1 MLMSL
6 VTCTK
11 NRAHALPA
19 FLDTLDRLGIDGIR
33 SEFILVDNGSRDG
46 TMELFQAWSAG
57 KVGFRSIREETPG
70 VSVARN
76 TGWRAAAG
84 SLIVMIDDDCYPA
97 PDLLAAWQ
105 RVFEENPQVGWGSG
119 RVLLHDP
126 QDDPVAID
134 ERERMVLHRAGTY
147 LACGEVQGSNQAYR
161 REVLERIDG
170 FDPRTGVGTR
180 FGCEDID
187 TAARASYAGWDGLYD
202 PRPVVRHHHGRK
214 NGEGYLRLR
223 TVYADGEGAYYAKC
237 LLDPAMRKDYLRPF
251 LGRLKHRPWRYRLR
265 ILRAAFAWCRL
276 SLLHAG

>member
-19 FLDTLDRLGIDGIR
+19 FLGALERLGIDGTD
-33 SEFILVDNGSRDG
+33 SEFLLVDNGSSDG
-46 TMELFQAWSAG
+46 TMDLFREWSAG
-57 KVGFRSIREETPG
+57 RVGFRALREESPG

-76 TGWRAAAG
+76 TGWRAAG
-84 SLIVMIDDDCYPA
+84 GGIIVMIDDDCYPN
-97 PDLLAAWQ
+97 PDLLEAWR
-105 RVFEENPQVGWGSG
+105 RVFDEDPSIGWGSG

-126 QDDPVAID
+126 GDDPVAID
-134 ERERMVLHRAGTY
+134 EREQRLVHRAGTY
-147 LACGEVQGSNQAYR
+147 LPCGEVQGSNQAYR
-161 REVLERIDG
+161 REVLERIGG
-170 FDPRTGVGTR
+170 FDPRTGVGTP

-187 TAARASYAGWDGLYD
+187 TAARASYAGWNGVFD

-251 LGRLKHRPWRYRLR
+251 VGRLRHRPWNYRLR
-265 ILRAAFAWCRL
+265 ILRAAFAWCRSTL
-276 SLLHAG
+276 VRRR